1 MTQIQIIK
9 LLLNSVS
16 LIYNHINIFINKC
29 TGLLGTKCTMLNG
42 NGKMAIL
49 RGLSWNKFFKI
60 PNKNPPG
67 RPPSKFMKSQDI
79 KNRGTYGR
87 FCMKSCNKNLR
98 NSEIQ

>member
-1 MTQIQIIK
+1 MYHVKRQRQKIDKTA
-9 LLLNSVS
+9 
-16 LIYNHINIFINKC
+16 
-29 TGLLGTKCTMLNG
+29 TA
-42 NGKMAIL
+42 KMAIL
-49 RGLSWNKFFKI
+49 RVLSWNKNFKI

-98 NSEIQ
+98 NSEIK